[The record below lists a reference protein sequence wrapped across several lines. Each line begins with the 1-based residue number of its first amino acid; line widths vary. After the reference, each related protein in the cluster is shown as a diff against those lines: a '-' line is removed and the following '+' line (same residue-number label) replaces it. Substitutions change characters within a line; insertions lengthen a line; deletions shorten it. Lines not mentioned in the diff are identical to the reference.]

1 MKARAAGH
9 PTLMF
14 RRPSEHCSFL
24 PSFLHC
30 QQKRR
35 GSRKAEWDGKKSW
48 TSDSVAVAVRGRW
61 QRKQALS
68 PAMKEREEG
77 RKERGRMG
85 GPACSLARSFAQAG
99 NLSAGKNV
107 PKALEH
113 VEPLLTLAAAS
124 KDGETNRPLP

>member
-1 MKARAAGH
+1 MAKEASALA
-9 PTLMF
+9 
-14 RRPSEHCSFL
+14 SNE
-24 PSFLHC
+24 
-30 QQKRR
+30 
-35 GSRKAEWDGKKSW
+35 GK
-48 TSDSVAVAVRGRW
+48 G
-61 QRKQALS
+61 
-68 PAMKEREEG
+68 G